1 MTREVQAGGSQNFW
15 DVAVM
20 TKEEIKDRYSM
31 KDILDRY
38 GLHQPNRAGF
48 ICCPFHK
55 EKTASMK
62 IYQKDFNC
70 FGCGANGDIFTF
82 VMLMD
87 GISFKEAFSELG
99 GDYENSFSTRLKIYQ
114 AQKKREMQRK
124 VTERLKRK
132 RELNC
137 LLMDVYRKVF
147 DRLEPF
153 SEAWTD
159 TYNAL
164 QYQEYLWEILRDPD
178 ECYMVIKRSGQPEEN
193 HGSDQT
199 E

>member
-1 MTREVQAGGSQNFW
+1 
-15 DVAVM
+15 M
-20 TKEEIKDRYSM
+20 TKEEIKDLYSM

-38 GLHQPNRAGF
+38 GLPQPNRAGF

-62 IYQKDFNC
+62 IYKKDFNC

-87 GISFKEAFSELG
+87 GLTCKEAFKELG
-99 GDYENSFSTRLKIYQ
+99 GETDNSFSTRLKIYQ

-124 VTERLKRK
+124 TEEKLKRK
-132 RELNC
+132 RELNY
-137 LLMDVYRKVF
+137 LLMEVYRKWL
-147 DRLEPF
+147 DRLEPL
-153 SEAWTD
+153 SDAWAD

-164 QYQEYLWEILRDPD
+164 QYQEHLWEILNDPG
-178 ECYMVIKRSGQPEEN
+178 ECYGIIK
-193 HGSDQT
+193 
-199 E
+199 